1 MHNVF
6 IRASDYCDSNQLMQ
20 LYDGHRNVLS
30 WDVDFDV
37 LHFLTKLC
45 WLHSNISKIGDCFSK
60 STMISMMKK
69 SSWKGSLQH
78 LDARSCIYL
87 FIEFQLIIECF
98 FFLLSFF
105 LSDFVE
111 MIKKLLTRITLNI
124 LQVGNVGIYNCNIYS
139 YISRMI
145 KLVGM

>member
-30 WDVDFDV
+30 WDDDFDV

-69 SSWKGSLQH
+69 SSRKGSLEH
-78 LDARSCIYL
+78 LDARSCISFYWISINYWMVFFPFL
-87 FIEFQLIIECF
+87 FIGFCRNDQEITHKNY
-98 FFLLSFF
+98 
-105 LSDFVE
+105 
-111 MIKKLLTRITLNI
+111 IKHSASWKCRYITVTYTRTS
-124 LQVGNVGIYNCNIYS
+124 VGW
-139 YISRMI
+139 
-145 KLVGM
+145 